1 MTHARYIGF
10 VIATVILL
18 IVPGPNIALIA
29 SNSLLDG
36 WRRGFAALIGTKI
49 ALAIQLTVIVLA
61 LSSLTASERFVV
73 VMRWG
78 GVIGL
83 AVLGLL
89 ALRKKP
95 GSHAVVVR
103 ARFGSVVWHSFVL
116 GILNPTVFFFFAPFL
131 PAFVEVNQS
140 VTVQLA
146 SLAGTFYILA
156 VLIDGSYAA
165 IAARVRRWLDFCR
178 TTRLSERV
186 TGATLMI
193 TAGILAIGGVE

>member
-1 MTHARYIGF
+1 MTDPRYIGF

-18 IVPGPNIALIA
+18 VVPGPNVALIA

-36 WRRGFAALIGTKI
+36 WKRGFAALLGTKI
-49 ALAIQLTVIVLA
+49 ALAIQLTVVVLA
-61 LSSLTASERFVV
+61 LSSLAASERFVV

-83 AVLGLL
+83 ALLGVL
-89 ALRKKP
+89 AFRRKASVQP
-95 GSHAVVVR
+95 VVVR
-103 ARFGSVVWHSFVL
+103 ARHGSVVWRSFVL
-116 GILNPTVFFFFAPFL
+116 GILNPTVFFFFTPFL
-131 PAFVEVNQS
+131 PAFMEVNQS
-140 VTVQLA
+140 VTMQLA

-165 IAARVRRWLDFCR
+165 IAARIRRWLDFCR
-178 TTRLSERV
+178 ATRLSERV
-186 TGATLMI
+186 TGATLVI

>member
-1 MTHARYIGF
+1 MTHTRYIGF
-10 VIATVILL
+10 VIATVVLL
-18 IVPGPNIALIA
+18 VVPGPNVALIV

-49 ALAIQLTVIVLA
+49 ALAIQLSVIVLA
-61 LSSLTASERFVV
+61 LSSLTAFEWFVV

-78 GVIGL
+78 GVTGL

-89 ALRKKP
+89 ALRRKP
-95 GSHAVVVR
+95 IPHPAVVR
-103 ARFGSVVWHSFVL
+103 ARDGSVIWHSFVL
-116 GILNPTVFFFFAPFL
+116 GILNPTVFFFFTPFL
-131 PAFVEVNQS
+131 PAFMEVNQS

-146 SLAGTFYILA
+146 SLGGTFYILA

-165 IAARVRRWLDFCR
+165 VAARMRRWLDFCR

-186 TGATLMI
+186 TGATLVI